1 MHEGIRIIAEAPVK
15 HCRHTVGPTGTI
27 LDRIV
32 DDTRLRVNFQRTIRP
47 LPDVTEACR
56 IYPRRVGFPFQ
67 KALSDDGLSF
77 ICEVKK
83 ASPSKG
89 VIAREFPYV
98 DIAREYERIGASAIS
113 VLTEPKYFKGSDRYL
128 EEISENVGVPLL
140 RKDFIIDEYQI
151 YQAKLLGA
159 SAVLLI
165 ASILPDDSL
174 ENYRRLAESLGMS
187 ALVEAHNIDD
197 VERSVSAGARIIGIN
212 NRDLRDFTVDID
224 NSVNLRPSIP
234 DGIIAVSESGI
245 STRDDVKKIRDAGF
259 DAVLMGESFMR
270 SKDRQ
275 SMIEAMRD

>member
-1 MHEGIRIIAEAPVK
+1 MIAEAPVK
-15 HCRHTVGPTGTI
+15 HYRHSVGTTGTI

-47 LPDVTEACR
+47 LPDITEACR
-56 IYPRRVGFPFQ
+56 IFPRRVGFPFE
-67 KALSDDGLSF
+67 KALSKKELSF

-89 VIAREFPYV
+89 IIAEDFPYV
-98 DIAREYERIGASAIS
+98 DIAKEYERIGASAIS

-128 EEISENVGVPLL
+128 EEISENVSVPLL

-187 ALVEAHNIDD
+187 ALVEAHNAEE
-197 VERSVSAGARIIGIN
+197 VERSVSSGARIIGIN
-212 NRDLRDFTVDID
+212 NRDLRDFTVDIG
-224 NSVNLRPSIP
+224 NSVNLRPMIP
-234 DGIIAVSESGI
+234 DNVVTVSESGI
-245 STRDDVKKIRDAGF
+245 STPEDIGRIRDAGF
-259 DAVLMGESFMR
+259 DAVLMGESFVR
-270 SKDRQ
+270 SKDRLG
-275 SMIEAMRD
+275 MIEAMRK

>member
-1 MHEGIRIIAEAPVK
+1 MITEARVK
-15 HCRHTVGPTGTI
+15 HYRHTVGPTGTI

-47 LPDVTEACR
+47 LPDITEACR
-56 IYPRRVGFPFQ
+56 IYPRKVGFPFQ
-67 KALSDDGLSF
+67 KALSNDELSF
-77 ICEVKK
+77 ICEVKR

-89 VIAREFPYV
+89 IIAKEFPYV
-98 DIAREYERIGASAIS
+98 EIAREYEGIGASAIS

-128 EEISENVGVPLL
+128 EEISGNVGIPLL

-187 ALVEAHNIDD
+187 ALVEAHNIDE

-212 NRDLRDFTVDID
+212 NRDLRDFTVDIN
-224 NSVNLRPSIP
+224 NSIDLRPSIP
-234 DGIIAVSESGI
+234 DDVIAVSESGI
-245 STRDDVKKIRDAGF
+245 STPDDVKRIRDAGF

-275 SMIEAMRD
+275 SMIGAMRD

>member
-1 MHEGIRIIAEAPVK
+1 MIAEAPVK

>member
-1 MHEGIRIIAEAPVK
+1 MIAEAPVK

-56 IYPRRVGFPFQ
+56 IYPRRIRFPFQ

-89 VIAREFPYV
+89 VIAKEFPYV

-245 STRDDVKKIRDAGF
+245 STRDNVKKIRDAGF

>member
-1 MHEGIRIIAEAPVK
+1 MHEEMHMIAEAPTK
-15 HCRHTVGPTGTI
+15 HLRHATGPTGTI

-47 LPDVTEACR
+47 LPDITEACR
-56 IYPRRVGFPFQ
+56 IFPRRVGFPFE
-67 KALSDDGLSF
+67 KALTADGISF
-77 ICEVKK
+77 ICEVKR

-89 VIAREFPYV
+89 MIAERFPYI
-98 DIAREYERIGASAIS
+98 DIAREYEEIGASAIS

-128 EEISENVGVPLL
+128 QEISENVSIPLL

-159 SAVLLI
+159 SAILLI
-165 ASILPDDSL
+165 AAILPDDSL

-187 ALVEAHNIDD
+187 ALVEAHNADE

-212 NRDLRDFTVDID
+212 NRDLRDFTVDIG
-224 NSVNLRPSIP
+224 NSIGLRPLIP
-234 DGIIAVSESGI
+234 DDVVAVSESGL
-245 STRDDVKKIRDAGF
+245 SKPEDIRRIGEAGF

-270 SKDRQ
+270 SGNRQ
-275 SMIEAMRD
+275 EMIEAMRL

>member
-1 MHEGIRIIAEAPVK
+1 MIAEAPTK
-15 HCRHTVGPTGTI
+15 HLRHATGPTGTI

-47 LPDVTEACR
+47 LPDITEACR
-56 IYPRRVGFPFQ
+56 IFPRRVGFPFE
-67 KALSDDGLSF
+67 KALTADGISF
-77 ICEVKK
+77 ICEVKR

-89 VIAREFPYV
+89 MIAERFPYI
-98 DIAREYERIGASAIS
+98 DIAREYEEIGASAIS

-128 EEISENVGVPLL
+128 QEISENVSIPLL

-159 SAVLLI
+159 SAILLI
-165 ASILPDDSL
+165 AAILPDDSL

-187 ALVEAHNIDD
+187 ALVEAHNADE

-212 NRDLRDFTVDID
+212 NRDLRDFTVDIG
-224 NSVNLRPSIP
+224 NSIGLRPLIP
-234 DGIIAVSESGI
+234 DDVVAVSESGL
-245 STRDDVKKIRDAGF
+245 SKPEDIRRIGEAGF

-270 SKDRQ
+270 SGNRQ
-275 SMIEAMRD
+275 EMIEAMRL